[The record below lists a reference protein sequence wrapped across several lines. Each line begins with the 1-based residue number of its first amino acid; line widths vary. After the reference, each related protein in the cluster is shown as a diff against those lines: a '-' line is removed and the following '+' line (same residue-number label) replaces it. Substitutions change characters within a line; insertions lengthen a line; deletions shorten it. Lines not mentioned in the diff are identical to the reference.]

1 MPIYRTSALAI
12 ALFAA
17 VACAQSDEPPPPVE
31 STVGTM
37 AAAAVDEERLIT
49 IDTTLDPLAIYVGD
63 LPCDGCDAVRTELT
77 LWADPH
83 RYLLTE
89 TFIGHAAGDSTQQRL
104 GEWITMRGYPG
115 EPEGTLLQLRLE
127 TAGDPLN
134 FAAVGGSSST
144 PADELRM
151 LDPEQQPLPNGD
163 QWVLRKQ

>member
-1 MPIYRTSALAI
+1 MPLFRISTLVVAL
-12 ALFAA
+12 LVAA
-17 VACAQSDEPPPPVE
+17 ACAQSDEPPPVE

-37 AAAAVDEERLIT
+37 AAAAVDEERVIT
-49 IDTTLDPLAIYVGD
+49 IDTTLAPLATYVGD
-63 LPCDGCDAVRTELT
+63 LPCEDCEAVRTELT

-104 GEWITMRGYPG
+104 GEWISMRGYPG
-115 EPEGTLLQLRLE
+115 DPDGRLLQLRLE

-134 FAAVGGSSST
+134 FAAIGGDGST

-151 LDPEQQPLPNGD
+151 LDPAQQDLPNGD
-163 QWVLRKQ
+163 QWTLRRQ